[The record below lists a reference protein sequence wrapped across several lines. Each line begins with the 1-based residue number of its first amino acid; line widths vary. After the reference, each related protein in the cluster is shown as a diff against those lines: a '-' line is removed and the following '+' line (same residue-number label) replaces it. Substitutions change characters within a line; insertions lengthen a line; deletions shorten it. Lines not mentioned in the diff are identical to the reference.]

1 MKKAIL
7 LTISLM
13 FAISFCFAQQ
23 INQTDAQGRKQG
35 IWKKNYSN
43 GAVRYTGQFKDNHP
57 YGVFKYYFPTGK
69 ISAVSVY
76 SHKGAVAHIKSYHLN
91 GKLMAT
97 GKFVD
102 RKKDSVWNYY
112 SETDGKL
119 VAKENYLNGKK
130 NGKAVVF
137 YPSSG
142 TPAEITHYKKGLK
155 EGEWL
160 KYFPNDSIYIHGFYH
175 YDTLEGPY
183 KVYGIDGHIQI
194 EGRYV
199 KGLQSGTW
207 ITYDSTG
214 KVLYKQV
221 FKQGVLLKESKR

>member
-13 FAISFCFAQQ
+13 FSISFCFGQQ
-23 INQTDAQGRKQG
+23 INQTDARGRKQG
-35 IWKKNYSN
+35 IWEKNYSN

-69 ISAVSVY
+69 ISAVLVY
-76 SHKGAVAHIKSYHLN
+76 SHNGTVAHIKSYHLN

-112 SETDGKL
+112 RETDGKL
-119 VAKENYLNGKK
+119 VAKESYLNGKK
-130 NGKAVVF
+130 DGKAIVF

-142 TPAEITHYKKGLK
+142 TPAEIIHFKKGLK
-155 EGEWL
+155 DGEWL
-160 KYFPNDSIYIHGFYH
+160 KYFPNNRIYIHGFYH
-175 YDTLEGPY
+175 DDTLEGPY

-194 EGRYV
+194 EGRYL
-199 KGLQSGTW
+199 KCLQNGTW

-214 KVLYKQV
+214 KILYKQF
-221 FKQGVLLKESKR
+221 FKQGVLVKKIKP